1 MRIDD
6 MVKQAIGG
14 PLPVP
19 GAVRKARADALAGQS
34 SNNSGNGS
42 GASKNY
48 LGDTDTGY
56 NAATFVDTTFGKAAT
71 KDSAEFSPEALSGVV
86 TQPGTSDPS
95 NDGGSDIQPVASDNG
110 DVVAAIVDQYV
121 RQRAVMAY
129 TVPFGRGVL
138 SLTYEVE
145 SAYRVT
151 QLVLPG
157 SNLNVTA

>member
-6 MVKQAIGG
+6 MVRSAIGG
-14 PLPVP
+14 PLPAP
-19 GAVRKARADALAGQS
+19 AAVRKARADALAGQS
-34 SNNSGNGS
+34 SNNADDGS
-42 GASKNY
+42 GAGKNY
-48 LGDTDTGY
+48 LGGTDTGY
-56 NAATFVDTTFGKAAT
+56 NAATFVDTTFGKAAAQ
-71 KDSAEFSPEALSGVV
+71 DSAEFSPEALSGDV
-86 TQPGTSDPS
+86 TQPGVAAPDT
-95 NDGGSDIQPVASDNG
+95 DIQPLVNENG
-110 DVVAAIVDQYV
+110 DVVAAIVDQYI

-129 TVPFGRGVL
+129 TVPFGRGTL

>member
-6 MVKQAIGG
+6 MVRSALGG

-19 GAVRKARADALAGQS
+19 AAVRKARADALAGQS
-34 SNNSGNGS
+34 SNNTDDGS
-42 GASKNY
+42 GAGKNY
-48 LGDTDTGY
+48 LGGTDTGY
-56 NAATFVDTTFGKAAT
+56 NAATFVDTTFGKAAAQ
-71 KDSAEFSPEALSGVV
+71 DSAEFSPEALSGGN

-95 NDGGSDIQPVASDNG
+95 NAGSGDIQPLVNENG
-110 DVVAAIVDQYV
+110 DVVAAIVDQYI

-129 TVPFGRGVL
+129 TVPFGRGTL